1 MMGGG
6 VQDILD
12 NYVMNAMQQVESALD
27 DEMQRMDN
35 LGVRRRPCAPDAP
48 ASPLLQDPRLWPPCA
63 ERSAA
68 AAPLWCAGG

>member
-6 VQDILD
+6 VQDIVD

-35 LGVRRRPCAPDAP
+35 LGVRRRPLCTRRRCRP
-48 ASPLLQDPRLWPPCA
+48 
-63 ERSAA
+63 AA
-68 AAPLWCAGG
+68 AGPPALAAAC